1 MGYFSFR
8 CWKEGIS
15 KRTKSAVENSTS
27 FPGEMLR
34 RKTRGCALCAVVR
47 AQIMQIQFSSAHLQW
62 LLWTSSIKSSPKWD
76 TEVAN
81 ICRILFTFQHKYI
94 YLMGKYIELQILIIL
109 DIFVKYSSHLSLK
122 TEICLMRETLQGRA
136 AEKRSKWRIKRG
148 SRREKD
154 LLCWKGELKQNNSKS
169 LVSLLSFVSLVPQ
182 KYLTNL
188 FVRHHWHSRDTCT
201 TEKFH
206 QLT

>member
-1 MGYFSFR
+1 MKEQPWLFFSSFC

-34 RKTRGCALCAVVR
+34 RKTRGCAPCAV
-47 AQIMQIQFSSAHLQW
+47 QIIQIHFSSAHLQW

-81 ICRILFTFQHKYI
+81 ICRILLTFQHKYI

-122 TEICLMRETLQGRA
+122 TEICLMRETVQGRA

-169 LVSLLSFVSLVPQ
+169 LVSLLSIV
-182 KYLTNL
+182 
-188 FVRHHWHSRDTCT
+188 CT
-201 TEKFH
+201 TEISH
-206 QLT
+206 QLTS